1 MTAHKTT
8 IISTDQQDL
17 HTNSP
22 NKSEASSRT
31 SFRNTAIESA
41 YSRQQSANSLK
52 TLANSVKTS
61 MLSNY
66 RAGKST
72 LYTRRHF
79 LAKTVPYTQIIS
91 LGALSAGMIHRE
103 GVFRPASI

>member
-41 YSRQQSANSLK
+41 YSRQQSANLLK

-72 LYTRRHF
+72 MYRRHF
-79 LAKTVPYTQIIS
+79 LAKTVPYMQIIS